1 MRDILLVDM
10 NAFFIM
16 CESRRDRTLLEK
28 PAAVAG
34 DPKYRSG
41 IILAANYEARKFGV
55 KVTMTVNEAVKLCP
69 NLVLVKPD
77 HNYYEKCSKQVFE
90 LLYEYTPIL
99 EINSI
104 DEAWMDVT
112 NSKKLFGSPID
123 IAINI
128 QNRLKDEMGLWCS
141 IGVSENKFL
150 AKMASEIKKPLGITQ
165 LYKSDIEENLWPMP
179 VRNLYGIGKAT
190 SEKLNSY
197 GIKTIGDLA
206 GCELNYLVKK
216 FGKYGLYLY
225 YRSKGV
231 DDDPVAAVDSKNLSC
246 GRMETLAH
254 DITDIRDAKKVIAIL
269 TESIARTIRAK
280 QLGGSVV
287 SIQIKY
293 NTFKMINRQMRI
305 EQTNL
310 TKDIYNAACV
320 LLENNWDED
329 KPVRLLGV
337 TISSLNNNDMQLS
350 LDSEVKDK
358 EQKLENTIDKINDKY
373 GQDIIKRGNIL

>member
-179 VRNLYGIGKAT
+179 VRNLYGIGKVT

-254 DITDIRDAKKVIAIL
+254 DITDIRDAKKVMAIL

>member
-69 NLVLVKPD
+69 NLVLVKPN
-77 HNYYEKCSKQVFE
+77 HSYYEKCSKQVFE

-112 NSKKLFGSPID
+112 NSKKLFGSPMD
-123 IAINI
+123 IAINV

-179 VRNLYGIGKAT
+179 VRNLYGIGKVT

-225 YRSKGV
+225 DRSKGV
-231 DDDPVAAVDSKNLSC
+231 DDDPVAVVESVNLSC

-254 DITDIRDAKKVIAIL
+254 DITDIRDAKKVMAIL
-269 TESIARTIRAK
+269 TESIARTIRSK

-293 NTFKMINRQMRI
+293 NTFKMINRQMKI

-310 TKDIYNAACV
+310 TKDIYNAACI

-337 TISSLNNNDMQLS
+337 TISSLNNKEMQLS
-350 LDSEVKDK
+350 LDSELKDK
-358 EQKLENTIDKINDKY
+358 EQKLENAIDKLNDKY

>member
-141 IGVSENKFL
+141 IGVSKNKFL

-254 DITDIRDAKKVIAIL
+254 DITDIRDAKKVMAIL

>member
-254 DITDIRDAKKVIAIL
+254 DITDIRDAKKVMAIL

>member
-1 MRDILLVDM
+1 
-10 NAFFIM
+10 
-16 CESRRDRTLLEK
+16 
-28 PAAVAG
+28 
-34 DPKYRSG
+34 
-41 IILAANYEARKFGV
+41 
-55 KVTMTVNEAVKLCP
+55 
-69 NLVLVKPD
+69 
-77 HNYYEKCSKQVFE
+77 
-90 LLYEYTPIL
+90 
-99 EINSI
+99 
-104 DEAWMDVT
+104 
-112 NSKKLFGSPID
+112 
-123 IAINI
+123 
-128 QNRLKDEMGLWCS
+128 
-141 IGVSENKFL
+141 
-150 AKMASEIKKPLGITQ
+150 
-165 LYKSDIEENLWPMP
+165 MP

-254 DITDIRDAKKVIAIL
+254 DITDIRDAKKVMAIL

>member
-150 AKMASEIKKPLGITQ
+150 K
-165 LYKSDIEENLWPMP
+165 
-179 VRNLYGIGKAT
+179 
-190 SEKLNSY
+190 
-197 GIKTIGDLA
+197 
-206 GCELNYLVKK
+206 
-216 FGKYGLYLY
+216 
-225 YRSKGV
+225 
-231 DDDPVAAVDSKNLSC
+231 SKNL
-246 GRMETLAH
+246 LA
-254 DITDIRDAKKVIAIL
+254 
-269 TESIARTIRAK
+269 
-280 QLGGSVV
+280 
-287 SIQIKY
+287 
-293 NTFKMINRQMRI
+293 
-305 EQTNL
+305 
-310 TKDIYNAACV
+310 
-320 LLENNWDED
+320 
-329 KPVRLLGV
+329 
-337 TISSLNNNDMQLS
+337 
-350 LDSEVKDK
+350 
-358 EQKLENTIDKINDKY
+358 
-373 GQDIIKRGNIL
+373 